1 MVSAVSSSSLQA
13 VKNLIKLSRVSS
25 VILFTLIFPPSSL
38 MNTSQFASPIS
49 TEYGLLLG
57 VQGSLFLSF
66 LLASLSLFF
75 FHFLIFPPLVSFSCF
90 LGNNNIC
97 VV

>member
-38 MNTSQFASPIS
+38 INTSQSPSPIS
-49 TEYGLLLG
+49 IEYGLLLG
-57 VQGSLFLSF
+57 VQGSPLLSF
-66 LLASLSLFF
+66 LLASVSLFF
-75 FHFLIFPPLVSFSCF
+75 FHFLILPPLVSFFCF
-90 LGNNNIC
+90 FGNNSIC
-97 VV
+97 VA